1 MKVKTNFPV
10 KSLSG
15 KNPGENDVVYYERNG
30 ETIARPWYSPTIS
43 SSGGLSIGKTIIQQC
58 ANLYNNLETSSVQQW
73 ADFAHDLRMKYSE
86 YQSISSPWL
95 AFYMINFF
103 RLSADLLPIET
114 PPPMRE
120 RRCILSTHLYVT
132 EGLQHDCVLNA
143 HIVPTDSETIQMF
156 VKIGTLSRGYL
167 RAYRASSMR
176 AISGL
181 NQYSFAYSQID
192 SDHEYFTFG
201 NTDPAITAGKYTW
214 LIFRLCDEAGFVW
227 PEQKTNLIT
236 EEVSEM
242 FALGQL
248 SQTINAVSAIG
259 MGSLAITSPGTG
271 IGGGD
276 GEISINSNS
285 QEITVDAERADIRFD
300 IPFLPGSVIDRVGIS
315 CKCTTNALI
324 DIYLQRCE
332 IDDSSASQS
341 TLYSTEVEWLFPTD
355 EFRQIQL
362 SFDSV
367 TLEQFWAYSVRVEIH
382 DLTAPGCSIKA
393 FNIRTLKRTL

>member
-1 MKVKTNFPV
+1 
-10 KSLSG
+10 
-15 KNPGENDVVYYERNG
+15 
-30 ETIARPWYSPTIS
+30 
-43 SSGGLSIGKTIIQQC
+43 
-58 ANLYNNLETSSVQQW
+58 
-73 ADFAHDLRMKYSE
+73 
-86 YQSISSPWL
+86 
-95 AFYMINFF
+95 
-103 RLSADLLPIET
+103 
-114 PPPMRE
+114 
-120 RRCILSTHLYVT
+120 
-132 EGLQHDCVLNA
+132 
-143 HIVPTDSETIQMF
+143 
-156 VKIGTLSRGYL
+156 
-167 RAYRASSMR
+167 
-176 AISGL
+176 
-181 NQYSFAYSQID
+181 
-192 SDHEYFTFG
+192 
-201 NTDPAITAGKYTW
+201 
-214 LIFRLCDEAGFVW
+214 
-227 PEQKTNLIT
+227 
-236 EEVSEM
+236 M